1 MSIFFSEPL
10 DQAGRTEL
18 AIRALFFVI
27 FFLFLIPLGDGAD
40 AASSFPKRI
49 SQPYFPNLIQLSSE
63 GNESVP
69 DLLKNE
75 DVMYPG
81 GNRRISYPRKVGI
94 RATRRLRRFSPLEPS
109 SAPQQVQ
116 PLGQRVAQ
124 KAPQEKSD
132 DQLSGSMGFWEKLM
146 EKISLGAKPV
156 SDGIAPIKEWFEER
170 GQLLRFNVAGQ
181 FTRSR
186 FQGNNSPLEGGDIS
200 GVFAPALRLTE
211 DSALAFV
218 YNGSYNRELQIF
230 TEDEGPRQQQES
242 QNHNFVLLL
251 SQDYLNPF
259 GSTYIDNVTISP
271 SVYQTYSFTRQT
283 QSEDWG
289 NGLPWRG
296 PSKFKGLY
304 DYWDRGGGS
313 EITVV
318 HKGANRTRDT
328 YSTAFQIYRRHY
340 RNFISLARTQDPSS
354 SEPKFEKDYI
364 GYLGRVAVNH
374 IDPSALGARFSV
386 THLQK
391 MYTEDRADEDPL
403 VNTGVAG
410 RRRRDNTT
418 TLDARLSHPLPL
430 LEGIAV
436 VALGGTI
443 VANTSTS
450 GFNDTLSPLD
460 STGVFTSK
468 YYDYLSYNISPE
480 LTYSRK
486 IDLPFIFWNLNGVM
500 TLRASYSYERRGYRD
515 RKAKD
520 KDGNLKNVREV
531 DVTHTINPRIEYLIN
546 KSWALV
552 FQAKRIIA
560 RSNYEDERT
569 SRYNYD
575 LNSFSF
581 GFQYSY

>member
-1 MSIFFSEPL
+1 M
-10 DQAGRTEL
+10 
-18 AIRALFFVI
+18 
-27 FFLFLIPLGDGAD
+27 
-40 AASSFPKRI
+40 
-49 SQPYFPNLIQLSSE
+49 
-63 GNESVP
+63 
-69 DLLKNE
+69 
-75 DVMYPG
+75 
-81 GNRRISYPRKVGI
+81 
-94 RATRRLRRFSPLEPS
+94 
-109 SAPQQVQ
+109 
-116 PLGQRVAQ
+116 
-124 KAPQEKSD
+124 
-132 DQLSGSMGFWEKLM
+132 
-146 EKISLGAKPV
+146 GAKPV

-181 FTRSR
+181 FSRSQ
-186 FQGNNSPLEGGDIS
+186 FQGNNKPLEGGDIS

-211 DSALAFV
+211 DSALAFI

-230 TEDEGPRQQQES
+230 TEDEGPRQQQEN

-251 SQDYLNPF
+251 SKDYLNPF
-259 GSTYIDNVTISP
+259 GSTYIDHITISP
-271 SVYQTYSFTRQT
+271 SLYQTYAFTRQT
-283 QSEDWG
+283 KSEDWG

-318 HKGANRTRDT
+318 HKGANHTKDS

-364 GYLGRVAVNH
+364 GYLGRVSVNH
-374 IDPSALGARFSV
+374 TAPSALGIRFSI

-418 TLDARLSHPLPL
+418 TLEARLSHPLPL
-430 LEGIAV
+430 VEGVA

-460 STGVFTSK
+460 SVGVFTSE
-468 YYDYLSYNISPE
+468 YYNYLSYNISPE

-486 IDLPFIFWNLNGVM
+486 INLPFFFWNLKGVM
-500 TLRASYSYERRGYRD
+500 TLSASYSYERRGYSD

-531 DVTHTINPRIEYLIN
+531 DVTHTINPRVEYLIN
-546 KSWALV
+546 KNWALV
-552 FQAKRIIA
+552 FQAKRTIG